1 MESRGS
7 KRTLLLAQVEVHFY
21 ILSAVVGQQNNRRGK
36 KEPQE

>member
-7 KRTLLLAQVEVHFY
+7 KRTMLLAQVEVHFY
-21 ILSAVVGQQNNRRGK
+21 ILSAVVGQQNNRRGE